1 MAFSPAGNRA
11 PARRRLCGPGPM
23 GDGVQAAGAAK
34 HGPNRQAQHRSQ
46 RVPPTLTAPVV
57 RHSIQSLSQPHHP
70 HLPTALPLLYDSIR
84 RMKRPWTGRRG
95 RRGGARHGNC
105 SADPAVH
112 KGAGASPAIPEG
124 QCWTPH
130 PVRSSP
136 THGSGALCKA
146 GRYCRE
152 LAESRVFV
160 FRIHGRPSSLAAR
173 LPADHAEPRDAVGAD
188 AGAFRWFQAPTS
200 LE

>member
-1 MAFSPAGNRA
+1 MGRRRGDRAFSFSERCTLSLWERVRVGEFPRK
-11 PARRRLCGPGPM
+11 LTC
-23 GDGVQAAGAAK
+23 
-34 HGPNRQAQHRSQ
+34 RSYYHCRGSCPSPQ
-46 RVPPTLTAPVV
+46 SSPVG
-57 RHSIQSLSQPHHP
+57 RG
-70 HLPTALPLLYDSIR
+70 
-84 RMKRPWTGRRG
+84 RMKRPWTGRRGRRG

-112 KGAGASPAIPEG
+112 QGAGASPAIPEG